1 MSAGNPVVID
11 RRGGL
16 YLVWVALGD
25 EEWKPG
31 GSYLKRF
38 TDESLAHAYAHRVC
52 HEEVVEYGVRVLYD
66 MAPTA
71 GAEESDI
78 VTEFGVFLFII
89 IFFSINAQN
98 IERSRQVLRW

>member
-1 MSAGNPVVID
+1 MSADNTMVID

-16 YLVWVALGD
+16 YLVWMALGD

-71 GAEESDI
+71 GAEES
-78 VTEFGVFLFII
+78 VTDAEGGVHD
-89 IFFSINAQN
+89 
-98 IERSRQVLRW
+98 